1 MASNT
6 TSPAVTSGVNV
17 DDWVF
22 RNLPAVILY
31 YTKIILVFLARAIG
45 VILSLAI
52 VLTILF
58 LLVVGVVHAVSYLWS
73 LRYKGKKPSQGCAD
87 GENVPLQDRMDGEE
101 EAAERL
107 LTGKGCKADV
117 DGEVIDGAEPLSE
130 EQLPR
135 YDGMSLPS
143 HQQSQVNIAYMPSKL
158 QRREG
163 GIRS

>member
-1 MASNT
+1 
-6 TSPAVTSGVNV
+6 
-17 DDWVF
+17 
-22 RNLPAVILY
+22 
-31 YTKIILVFLARAIG
+31 
-45 VILSLAI
+45 
-52 VLTILF
+52 
-58 LLVVGVVHAVSYLWS
+58 VHAVSYLWS

-143 HQQSQVNIAYMPSKL
+143 HQQSQINTLTCHRNFSVGKEAFDHNGSKHL
-158 QRREG
+158 KLPVKMAEPYL
-163 GIRS
+163 SFVML